1 MSAAT
6 RYSHDEYLSA
16 LHAIPPGLK
25 RDEGW
30 LKVVTGAKAAGLT
43 AEQVEQWSAQ
53 ADNYE
58 SAGFRDTWRSFKEKG
73 GTGPGSLIYLARDHG
88 WKPDGK
94 RPMLPAITSARVD
107 FNLPEKPPRT
117 YAPGKSPEDVWSRC
131 NPATAAHPYIVA
143 KQAQGAP
150 LDGLRVVPAGD
161 PLRINGESMAGALAV
176 PAYNAEGEMQSLQL
190 ILPPEVAAR
199 LKAKDKQGKMNLA
212 GAPMAG
218 GFHVVGNLEPGGV
231 AYVVEGIGQA
241 WACWRATG
249 RAAVVSFGV
258 GNIKTV
264 AGILKQRDPSARLVL
279 VPDAGKEEKI
289 REAALE
295 LGCMFVLMPDGSP
308 DNFDVSDLA
317 QRDGIEA
324 LTDWLDMEVRKVE
337 PPPAPVH
344 PLARF
349 VTLRKTP
356 QAVKWVVPGV
366 IEQGVVTIAGARG
379 VGKTTSILPL
389 ALSAAGLHESGYPLA
404 PHPDRWRHVI
414 YAVEQVEQAERILAG
429 LVECSGIGITWE
441 QVEERFH
448 LVEAVRLN
456 VEDVLQVAG
465 TYREQFA
472 REVNGVEILP
482 LVVFDTQA
490 ASFEMDNE
498 NDNAE
503 ASRIMA
509 ALKQRF
515 EHLPI
520 WIVGHVAKDAIG
532 REEVK
537 GLTARGAGA
546 FEADSIANLYLTT
559 DKQEQRFLSI
569 GKRRAEP
576 RFGAD
581 LLIDSGHQ
589 VVTGFNEWGEPEDVH
604 LRWGI
609 VRPMEQS
616 RAELAAAG
624 RAAADALLEQQ
635 EREEIRGRLFTT
647 ARDAWEKGDP
657 LSPSALRERVTGGS
671 KAKRDQYL
679 ADLMN
684 EGRLIE
690 RHIPKNLV
698 KHNRKAYI
706 LPLEP
711 DEYLTYTQTGEL
723 PPRKANHPLTWAKA
737 PDEAG
742 DTRQKKEGEEEPKN

>member
-53 ADNYE
+53 ADNYKP
-58 SAGFRDTWRSFKEKG
+58 AGFRDTWKSLDQDG
-73 GTGPGSLIYLARDHG
+73 GITAGTLIGMARDHG

-317 QRDGIEA
+317 QREGIET
-324 LTDWLDMEVRKVE
+324 LTDWLDTEVQPRPLLVPVDVAGVWTDPSPPPEFVWGQYLPRGTTTLFGAHGGTGKSTIGLMLAVAAAVGLPLLGVSTQATPSIFVSLEDGARTVRDRLGKICRWLNVE
-337 PPPAPVH
+337 PAK
-344 PLARF
+344 LAGRMF
-349 VTLRKTP
+349 ILDGTENPELY
-356 QAVKWVVPGV
+356 QADNRN
-366 IEQGVVTIAGARG
+366 TAGEESRAHAE
-379 VGKTTSILPL
+379 LL
-389 ALSAAGLHESGYPLA
+389 ALVQSTG
-404 PHPDRWRHVI
+404 
-414 YAVEQVEQAERILAG
+414 AG
-429 LVECSGIGITWE
+429 LVLI
-441 QVEERFH
+441 
-448 LVEAVRLN
+448 
-456 VEDVLQVAG
+456 
-465 TYREQFA
+465 
-472 REVNGVEILP
+472 
-482 LVVFDTQA
+482 
-490 ASFEMDNE
+490 
-498 NDNAE
+498 DNASDAYGGDE
-503 ASRIMA
+503 IVRRQVRGFIRSLNMIAQHGDAAVVLLAHVDKATSRAGKADNGEGYSGSTAWHNSVRSRLFLSRDSSGLLKLEHQKSNLGKRHEPLEIVWPDDGFPQAYA
-509 ALKQRF
+509 APEGGGVHFDALAERADGRQQD
-515 EHLPI
+515 
-520 WIVGHVAKDAIG
+520 KDAA
-532 REEVK
+532 EVLK
-537 GLTARGAGA
+537 LLAEYESRGQYVSTALTARNNPHAVLK
-546 FEADSIANLYLTT
+546 ADPQFKRLKLGRDDVAAIVTQCQRAEWIESLEVRTKSRTTYDRWAVT
-559 DKQEQRFLSI
+559 DKGREWAGIPATAATAATAATSHET
-569 GKRRAEP
+569 AEEAVIAG
-576 RFGAD
+576 GAA
-581 LLIDSGHQ
+581 
-589 VVTGFNEWGEPEDVH
+589 T
-604 LRWGI
+604 
-609 VRPMEQS
+609 
-616 RAELAAAG
+616 AA
-624 RAAADALLEQQ
+624 
-635 EREEIRGRLFTT
+635 T
-647 ARDAWEKGDP
+647 
-657 LSPSALRERVTGGS
+657 S
-671 KAKRDQYL
+671 
-679 ADLMN
+679 
-684 EGRLIE
+684 
-690 RHIPKNLV
+690 
-698 KHNRKAYI
+698 
-706 LPLEP
+706 
-711 DEYLTYTQTGEL
+711 
-723 PPRKANHPLTWAKA
+723 
-737 PDEAG
+737 
-742 DTRQKKEGEEEPKN
+742 